1 MRGILIGPDDTVA
14 GMILCKYVCKVL
26 LDGLATVNGIGLR
39 RQENRVFRVERG
51 YGSGIILIKRILIRF
66 IFGIKQLLAQ
76 LRIGCFHCFL
86 ELLHYSIG
94 AESCFQIGQAIN
106 AKIGRFVPTIT
117 RRRRR
122 TIEQLL
128 TQLQASEH
136 DKFVAHLY
144 RARKQYRLVCERP
157 NKGNKAI
164 ERELLSRYQIA
175 QSLGFNGDF
184 RAWEHLL
191 RIHE

>member
-1 MRGILIGPDDTVA
+1 M
-14 GMILCKYVCKVL
+14 
-26 LDGLATVNGIGLR
+26 
-39 RQENRVFRVERG
+39 
-51 YGSGIILIKRILIRF
+51 
-66 IFGIKQLLAQ
+66 
-76 LRIGCFHCFL
+76 
-86 ELLHYSIG
+86 
-94 AESCFQIGQAIN
+94 
-106 AKIGRFVPTIT
+106 
-117 RRRRR
+117 RR

-144 RARKQYRLVCERP
+144 QARKQYRL
-157 NKGNKAI
+157 
-164 ERELLSRYQIA
+164 EREVLSRYQIA